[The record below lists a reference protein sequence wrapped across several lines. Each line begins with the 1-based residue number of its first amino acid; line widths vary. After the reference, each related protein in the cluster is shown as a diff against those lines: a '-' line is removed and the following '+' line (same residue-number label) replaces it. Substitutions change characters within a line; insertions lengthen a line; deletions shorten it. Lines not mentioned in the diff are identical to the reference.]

1 MSEYSRIFDGWLTRY
16 KVNRPLNKYELTYRL
31 KALDAISL
39 PPVDKGAVKMNG
51 GFIEYVDRYFF
62 WRGWA
67 AMGFLMVGGVLLYF
81 TLSFG
86 LTIYTPPT
94 GRVTVSREHIAFGWF
109 ATLLPGLVFACL
121 CTYAL
126 RKDFFCYTHY
136 PIRFNRKTRKV
147 YIFQHNGP
155 GGVIDTDWE
164 KSYWIV
170 GKIRDGSRSSYDL
183 RCHILD
189 NDGLIRHTFSVGGE
203 SSYRAETLQ
212 HWEMIRRYM
221 EESPA
226 ALPFPPL
233 HLFTSTEPTLLN
245 CFLIQVGAVSGFNG
259 LKSLPYLVFGSIWAF
274 FRWISQKTCRTPRWP
289 AEVEAVCQI
298 AEDDPY
304 RLPEPRRVG
313 EPGEMSEEDFR
324 QEADYT
330 RSAKK
335 AALAYEQANPVPSG
349 P

>member
-16 KVNRPLNKYELTYRL
+16 KLNRLLNKYELENRL
-31 KALDAISL
+31 ELDEAITTPSI
-39 PPVDKGAVKMNG
+39 DKGVTKLNG
-51 GFIEYVDRYFF
+51 SFAEYVDRYFF

-67 AMGFLMVGGVLLYF
+67 AMSCVVPAAICLYF
-81 TLSFG
+81 ALQMG
-86 LTIYTPPT
+86 LLIYTPIDGELPS
-94 GRVTVSREHIAFGWF
+94 GELFFAGWIVTVLIG
-109 ATLLPGLVFACL
+109 LLIIGLCVFAIK
-121 CTYAL
+121 
-126 RKDFFCYTHY
+126 KDFFCYTHY
-136 PIRFNRKTRKV
+136 PIRFNRKNRKV

-155 GGVIDTDWE
+155 GGVIDIDWE

-170 GKIRDGSRSSYDL
+170 GKIRDGWHSSYDL

-203 SSYRAETLQ
+203 SSYRAEILQ

-233 HLFTSTEPTLLN
+233 HLYTCTEPTLWN
-245 CFLIQVGAVSGFNG
+245 CFLIQVGAVSGLDG
-259 LKSLPYLVFGSIWAF
+259 LKSLPFLIFGSIWAF

-304 RLPEPRRVG
+304 RLPEPRQTAERDG
-313 EPGEMSEEDFR
+313 LTEEEFL
-324 QEADYT
+324 QEIDYI
-330 RSAKK
+330 RSAKE

>member
-1 MSEYSRIFDGWLTRY
+1 MSEYSRIFDGWLIPH
-16 KVNRPLNKYELTYRL
+16 KLNRPLNKYELNNRIEVGNPIKL
-31 KALDAISL
+31 S
-39 PPVDKGAVKMNG
+39 PMDKGMLRVNSC
-51 GFIEYVDRYFF
+51 FIEYVDRYFF

-67 AMGFLMVGGVLLYF
+67 AMGFVMLACFSLYF
-81 TLSFG
+81 TFLFG
-86 LTIYTPPT
+86 FNIYNPPSNGAPISP
-94 GRVTVSREHIAFGWF
+94 GRIWSGWF
-109 ATLLPGLVFACL
+109 ATILFVVIFLAVSLIFG
-121 CTYAL
+121 

-136 PIRFNRKTRKV
+136 PIRFNRKNRKI

-170 GKIRDGSRSSYDL
+170 GKIRDGWHSSYDL

-203 SSYRAETLQ
+203 SSCRAEILQ

-304 RLPEPRRVG
+304 RLPEPRQTAERDG
-313 EPGEMSEEDFR
+313 LTEEEFL
-324 QEADYT
+324 QEIDYI
-330 RSAKK
+330 RSAKE

>member
-16 KVNRPLNKYELTYRL
+16 KVNRPLNKYELSSDL
-31 KALDAISL
+31 KVLDAINL
-39 PPVDKGAVKMNG
+39 PPIDKGVVKMNG
-51 GFIEYVDRYFF
+51 SYMEYVDRYFV

-67 AMGFLMVGGVLLYF
+67 AMGCIVIAAVCLYFVLL
-81 TLSFG
+81 FG
-86 LTIYTPPT
+86 LTIYSPIA
-94 GRVTVSREHIAFGWF
+94 GRVPSSEQVFDGWF
-109 ATLLPGLVFACL
+109 ATVLFSLFVIWLCIFAIK
-121 CTYAL
+121 
-126 RKDFFCYTHY
+126 KDFFCYTHY
-136 PIRFNRKTRKV
+136 PIRFNRKNRKI

-155 GGVIDTDWE
+155 GGVIDIDWE

-170 GKIRDGSRSSYDL
+170 GKIRDGWHSSYDL

-203 SSYRAETLQ
+203 SSYRAEILQ

>member
-1 MSEYSRIFDGWLTRY
+1 MSEYSRMFDGWLTRY
-16 KVNRPLNKYELTYRL
+16 KVNRPLNKYELSSDL
-31 KALDAISL
+31 KVLDAMNL
-39 PPVDKGAVKMNG
+39 PPVDKGVVKMNG
-51 GFIEYVDRYFF
+51 SYMEYVDRYFV

-67 AMGFLMVGGVLLYF
+67 AMGCIVIAAVCLYFVLL
-81 TLSFG
+81 FG
-86 LTIYTPPT
+86 LTIYSPVA
-94 GRVTVSREHIAFGWF
+94 GRVPSSEQIFDGWF
-109 ATLLPGLVFACL
+109 ATVLFSLFVIWLCVFAIK
-121 CTYAL
+121 
-126 RKDFFCYTHY
+126 KDFFCYTHY
-136 PIRFNRKTRKV
+136 PIRFNRKNRKV

-155 GGVIDTDWE
+155 GGVIDIDWE

-170 GKIRDGSRSSYDL
+170 GKIRDGWHSSYDL

-203 SSYRAETLQ
+203 SSYRAEILQ

-233 HLFTSTEPTLLN
+233 HLYTCTESTLWN
-245 CFLIQVGAVSGFNG
+245 CFLIQVGAVSGLDG
-259 LKSLPYLVFGSIWAF
+259 LKSLPFLIFGSIWAF

-289 AEVEAVCQI
+289 AEVEAVCQV